1 MNATADYRPVSR
13 LAVAALVAGACS
25 ALAVVTPFA
34 WVLPLV
40 ATGLAIAALA
50 DVARP
55 GASKAGRL
63 LALVG
68 LALAVG
74 FGVQAVT
81 ATVVDRWIVGRR
93 ARVAAGTWID
103 AIREGRPAAAL
114 GISSGAVLPAAE
126 PHRPAAEEPHADRI
140 ARFAALPA
148 VQAVAACG
156 PARPGLLAAAPV
168 GSDDGAWAV
177 RFSLA
182 DCGGGQAAVRVVVVP
197 RVVAANGPVERW
209 TVDAFDLER

>member
-1 MNATADYRPVSR
+1 MDTTADYRPVSR

-25 ALAVVTPFA
+25 VTALLTPFA

-40 ATGLAIAALA
+40 ATGLALAALA
-50 DVARP
+50 DVGRP
-55 GASKAGRL
+55 GAAKAGRV
-63 LALVG
+63 LALGG

-74 FGVQAVT
+74 FGIQAVT
-81 ATVVDRWIVGRR
+81 AAVVDRWIIGHR

-103 AIREGRPAAAL
+103 AVRESRPAEAL
-114 GISSGAVLPAAE
+114 GISAETTLPAVE
-126 PHRPAAEEPHADRI
+126 PHRPASAEPPADRI

-156 PARPGLLAAAPV
+156 QARPGLLDAAPV
-168 GSDDGAWAV
+168 GSEDRAWVV

-182 DCGGGQAAVRVVVVP
+182 GCGGGEAAVRIVVVP
-197 RVVAANGPVERW
+197 RVTGVNGPVERW
-209 TVDAFDLER
+209 TVEAFDLER